1 MAEKSENVHSEKFEA
16 HSETYQLEIFAVENG
31 LKAEVTLNGNL
42 CITANISTADI
53 VFYTVDNTPVKELYL
68 ELAVFLKSQI
78 SNKHWKK
85 RYDAS
90 KVAQR

>member
-1 MAEKSENVHSEKFEA
+1 MAEKPELVHSEKFEA
-16 HSETYQLEIFAVENG
+16 HSETYLLEIFAVEKG

-42 CITANISTADI
+42 CITATISTADI
-53 VFYTVDNTPVKELYL
+53 IFYTVDNAPVEELYL
-68 ELAVFLKSQI
+68 QLAAFLKSQI

-90 KVAQR
+90 KGTQR